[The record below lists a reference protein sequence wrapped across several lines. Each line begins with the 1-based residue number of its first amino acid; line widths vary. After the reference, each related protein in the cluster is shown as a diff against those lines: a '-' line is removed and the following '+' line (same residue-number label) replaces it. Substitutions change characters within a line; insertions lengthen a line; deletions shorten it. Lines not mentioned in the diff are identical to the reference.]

1 MDWFGWLKL
10 GAAAAFW
17 VAIIGWLL
25 WRITRDECRT
35 CKGSGETDAGRL
47 CPVCKGTGHKLPA
60 GPTWRMEIGKGGR
73 LWWTC
78 SNGTRVCGLCY
89 DTGVVVD
96 HVAGYK
102 SGPCPECSRPD
113 GMVRPMGVSRDD
125 RRDADRHPPR
135 VL

>member
-1 MDWFGWLKL
+1 MDWLKL
-10 GAAAAFW
+10 VLGGLFW
-17 VAIIGWLL
+17 LAVMWWLL
-25 WRITRDECRT
+25 RRITRDECPA
-35 CKGSGETDAGRL
+35 CKGSGEQGHAGRL
-47 CPVCKGTGHKLPA
+47 CAVCKGTGHKLPDT

-102 SGPCPECSRPD
+102 SGPCPECSRPG
-113 GMVRPMGVSRDD
+113 GMDRPGDHVRPMGV
-125 RRDADRHPPR
+125 AP
-135 VL
+135 

>member
-1 MDWFGWLKL
+1 MEWLRV
-10 GAAAAFW
+10 GM
-17 VAIIGWLL
+17 VAITFVALL
-25 WRITRDECRT
+25 WALYLSMVGGGCTACGGFGVVGRT
-35 CKGSGETDAGRL
+35 GRL
-47 CPVCKGTGHKLPA
+47 CPMCRGTGRELPA

-96 HVAGYK
+96 HIAGYK

-113 GMVRPMGVSRDD
+113 GKIRPMGATR
-125 RRDADRHPPR
+125 A
-135 VL
+135 